1 MIIKKLDDVPF
12 ADLKGYDKVEKQI
25 VIGPDDG
32 SDEIVMRY
40 FTLSEGGSSPYHK
53 HDWPHLVRIEEGNG
67 ILVDKDN
74 KTSSITAGDYVFV
87 EGNAMHCFKN
97 TGKSPFSFIC
107 IVPSRGE
114 S

>member
-1 MIIKKLDDVPF
+1 MIVKKLQDVPF
-12 ADLKGYDKVEKQI
+12 ADLHGYDKVEKQI

-40 FTLSEGGSSPYHK
+40 FTLAQGGSSPYHS
-53 HDWPHLVRIEEGNG
+53 HDWPHLVRIEQGEG

-74 KTSSITAGDYVFV
+74 AASLVTAGDYVFV
-87 EGNAMHCFKN
+87 ESNAKHCFKN
-97 TGKSPFSFIC
+97 TGESPLAFIC